1 MKKILIFVSIFL
13 ISIFASAQQH
23 IISFE
28 VMNKSEISK
37 LPNYLSID
45 NVVGNEVTAY
55 ISEDNLQEFTK
66 LGYNFT
72 EVKNSQPKVLNMATT
87 TAQMANWDRYP
98 TYDVYVQMMQDFATD
113 YPNICKLDTIGVS
126 QNGHLILV
134 VRITDNVNSNETE
147 PEFFYTSTMHG
158 DETTGFVLMLRLV
171 DYLLTN
177 YGSDAEVSNLVNNYD
192 IWINPLANPD
202 GTYNGGD
209 NTVSG
214 SVRLLANGDD
224 PNRDFPYPLEPNHS
238 TTNPETVAMMNF
250 ADAHNFVMSANF
262 HGGAEVYNYPW
273 DCWTSS
279 QNTHPDDSWFAH
291 LGTNYV
297 QSARVL
303 NSSYMTS
310 VVASGVTEG
319 ADWYYAYGSRQDYMN
334 YFHHCR
340 EVTIELS
347 NTKILS
353 TDELP
358 TYWNYNK
365 QSFLDYMKEAI
376 YGFNGTVKNTSGE
389 PLDAKII
396 ISAHDVDNSE
406 VYTDLITGDYY
417 RPIAPGTY
425 DVTYSSEGYIS
436 QTHEVTVSD
445 WKTTTIKNVVLEQAS
460 QITLTGTVID
470 ASTSLPLQGVMIS
483 FLNTTISD
491 VETDAN
497 GHYSITI
504 PENEY
509 TIQASK
515 FGYSTAIVTETI
527 SANNNVVDFALLTSE
542 AIDFENDI
550 PSEITFSGNADWFR
564 TTDQAYEGAYCIKSG
579 DISDNQT
586 SVMTLTATTSAGTI
600 SFYKKVSCENDPN
613 DNYDFLKFEID
624 GVEQDR
630 WDGEVDWS
638 QESFVITEGAHT
650 FVWSY
655 EKDGST
661 SSGEDCAWVDYIELP
676 SEQPTSFNVTFNVSS
691 SGTPIE
697 DATISLTGYGL
708 GNTNASGEYI
718 FNDVYQATDSIA
730 YTVSA
735 AGFHTVSGKVFVNS
749 NITENVNL
757 SVNASVNSITDN
769 IELYPN
775 PTKGVINIK
784 LPVQNGVIQVLS
796 ISGKIIKT
804 INVNSKNQILNLSD
818 QPEGIYF
825 IKFYSD
831 NNIYTEKIVLQK

>member
-279 QNTHPDDSWFAH
+279 ENLHADDSWFAH
-291 LGTNYV
+291 LGANYV
-297 QSARVL
+297 QTARQL

-310 VVASGVTEG
+310 VTSSGVTEG
-319 ADWYYAYGSRQDYMN
+319 ADWYYAFGSRQDYMN

-340 EVTIELS
+340 EVTVELS
-347 NTKILS
+347 SEKTLS
-353 TDELP
+353 SDQLP

-365 QSFLDYMKEAI
+365 QSLIDYMKEAI
-376 YGFNGTVKNTSGE
+376 YGFNGTVTNPDGE
-389 PLDAKII
+389 PLDAKIEI
-396 ISAHDVDNSE
+396 LGHDKDSSWVT
-406 VYTDLITGDYY
+406 TDPKTGDYY

-425 DVTYSSEGYIS
+425 QVTYSAYGYIS
-436 QTHEVTVSD
+436 QTISVTVSD
-445 WKTTTIKNVVLEQAS
+445 WETTTIQNVVLQPAALVNVS
-460 QITLTGTVID
+460 GTVID
-470 ASTSLPLQGVMIS
+470 ATTGNPLQNVKIS
-483 FLNTTISD
+483 FPNTKIDPVYTNSD
-491 VETDAN
+491 
-497 GHYSITI
+497 GHYQLQIY
-504 PENEY
+504 ENNY
-509 TIQASK
+509 NVKAYLQ
-515 FGYSTAIVTETI
+515 GYSQQTKNLDISTTNTI
-527 SANNNVVDFALLTSE
+527 VDFALLPAN
-542 AIDFENDI
+542 AITFEDSI
-550 PSEITFSGNADWFR
+550 PSDFVNSGDANWFR
-564 TTDQAYEGAYCIKSG
+564 DNTIAYEGSYSLRSG
-579 DISDNQT
+579 NINDNQS
-586 SVMTLTATTSAGTI
+586 SVVQFTRTVTDGYI
-600 SFYKKVSCENDPN
+600 SFYYKVSSEE
-613 DNYDFLKFEID
+613 NYDFLKFYID
-624 GVEQDR
+624 GNEQGS
-630 WDGEVDWS
+630 WSGEVDWS
-638 QESFVITEGAHT
+638 QASYAVTAGNHT
-650 FVWSY
+650 FKWEYS
-655 EKDGST
+655 KDGSV
-661 SSGEDCAWVDYIELP
+661 SNGADCSWIDYIEIP
-676 SEQPTSFNVTFNVSS
+676 KDVPYTQHTVTFNVLDSA
-691 SGTPIE
+691 TLQPIE
-697 DATISLTGYGL
+697 
-708 GNTNASGEYI
+708 
-718 FNDVYQATDSIA
+718 
-730 YTVSA
+730 
-735 AGFHTVSGKVFVNS
+735 
-749 NITENVNL
+749 
-757 SVNASVNSITDN
+757 NASVNLKGYGLLFTDN
-769 IELYPN
+769 SGLAEFQNVYEISNTNTLQYTVKASGYTSQNDSTPVNSDENVTVYMVEGPSNIADLNDKILIYPN
-775 PTKGVINIK
+775 PATNLIKIYSDAKITNVSILDINGRKIINTDKAEINVSNLPAGVYLIK
-784 LPVQNGVIQVLS
+784 ILTDNQTFMK
-796 ISGKIIKT
+796 KIIK
-804 INVNSKNQILNLSD
+804 K
-818 QPEGIYF
+818 
-825 IKFYSD
+825 
-831 NNIYTEKIVLQK
+831 